1 MWRKMLAVMMVGWVV
16 VVGLGRISEVLG
28 SGVDNMS
35 ESDTCDV
42 GAAHSVT
49 LISSDKQ

>member
-16 VVGLGRISEVLG
+16 VVGLGRISEALG

-35 ESDTCDV
+35 ESDVCDA
-42 GAAHSVT
+42 GASRSVS
-49 LISSDKQ
+49 LISSDTQ